1 MKETDIAG
9 ILTSTHT
16 IALVGASDKPDR
28 PSYRVMKYLLDQGY
42 HVIPVSP
49 KVAGKTLL
57 GQQGYGTLADVPEK
71 VDMVDVF
78 RNSEA
83 AWGVAQEAI
92 AIGAKTLWMQLGVI
106 NEQAACSARDAGL
119 NVVMDRYRLLRSLA
133 WAWPNKKSPEGKNLP
148 GIGAGSVTQTRG
160 LELFAD
166 GLRQLIHG
174 WLFRMFILQFAT

>member
-1 MKETDIAG
+1 MTENEIAS
-9 ILTSTHT
+9 ILTTTRT

-49 KVAGKTLL
+49 KVGSKTLL
-57 GQQGYGTLADVPEK
+57 GQQGYATLAEVPEK

-92 AIGAKTLWMQLGVI
+92 AIGAKTLWLQLGVI
-106 NEQAACSARDAGL
+106 NEQAAVLARNAGMQ
-119 NVVMDRYRLLRSLA
+119 VVMDRCPAIEIPRLGLA
-133 WAWPNKKSPEGKNLP
+133 K
-148 GIGAGSVTQTRG
+148 
-160 LELFAD
+160 
-166 GLRQLIHG
+166 
-174 WLFRMFILQFAT
+174 